1 MLNNSNNEKGYVFA
15 PLVIVSAIFFVYMVF
30 VGIFSFRNNELTK
43 QYTGKKSNTGSA
55 SSPVTTADLPE
66 QFTVTCDSP
75 DLIQNVCKLIQK
87 INIGTSQVYSFSYP
101 KNFTPKDLGTD
112 VSNIALVDSSDKK
125 KFQVIVSLF
134 SDDPFNETEK
144 VIARSDITLPATFG
158 LPTEALEV
166 ITTSPEGSFKYYIFS
181 ITLEDQ
187 KFTYVLKFDA
197 SLPEDQIN
205 LILQTFNVDS
215 F

>member
-30 VGIFSFRNNELTK
+30 VGIFSFRNNELIK